1 MSGYIL
7 RTPLYFFHQLLFE
20 NYIEKLCSDFD
31 SDKLFVV
38 ELGVKREF
46 EKLKID
52 TLEDYFEFL
61 LNQFRVKAFDKINS
75 DFKLL
80 TEPEKEQYLI
90 DLSALLE
97 MYKLRIINIEKN
109 EWLKSQL
116 NNELKLIKD
125 YLAVNFSLIF
135 EVIEIKKNTEEYF
148 EDNTIEIP
156 FKFLDSLVFGDG
168 FDKLCDSFYY
178 KTIHTKDYKLVSE
191 HNKEFSFEAWLLKKD
206 ISEQLHFDTYVKKV
220 IRHYIDDSLKII
232 DNSVI
237 SKTDSKSY
245 LIDQLNILQSYF
257 LKLED
262 FRQGKYNFLLEAIIF
277 IVSTLNV
284 KYGYLGIKHRL
295 YREVLE
301 EDDKPINTGFY
312 PKNNLP
318 KKFFNELYDITA
330 YQLELIDDVEV
341 SEDDFLNVF
350 MFADSNSESKIQ
362 FRVFN
367 PIAVYYLDQL
377 ESFFDNFNRVA
388 IEKSGLFFNKQGKVF
403 NQVDLNTASS
413 RGTVKPVDKI
423 KIDETFKNLKKKYL
437 K

>member
-38 ELGVKREF
+38 ELGVKSEF

-61 LNQFRVKAFDKINS
+61 LNQFRVKTFDKINS

-97 MYKLRIINIEKN
+97 TYRLRIVNNEKD
-109 EWLKSQL
+109 EWLKSLLIGEITQIKEYL
-116 NNELKLIKD
+116 N
-125 YLAVNFSLIF
+125 VNFSLLF
-135 EVIEIKKNTEEYF
+135 DLIEIKRNTELYFTSNTEEF
-148 EDNTIEIP
+148 P
-156 FKFLDSLVFGDG
+156 FKFFDSLIYFDG
-168 FDKLCDSFYY
+168 YEKLIGSFYF
-178 KTIHTKDYKLVSE
+178 KTIHTKDYKFISGSDKGYSV
-191 HNKEFSFEAWLLKKD
+191 EAWITEDDVIQFESYCKMILKY
-206 ISEQLHFDTYVKKV
+206 YVNT
-220 IRHYIDDSLKII
+220 SLSLIHDNII
-232 DNSVI
+232 
-237 SKTDSKSY
+237 KTEEPKSY
-245 LIDQLNILQSYF
+245 LKIQLDSLFSFYKKI
-257 LKLED
+257 ED
-262 FRQGKYNFLLEAIIF
+262 FKHSDYKLLQEALFHIT
-277 IVSTLNV
+277 STLHAR
-284 KYGYLGIKHRL
+284 YSHLGLNHRL
-295 YREVLE
+295 YKEILE

-367 PIAVYYLDQL
+367 PIAVYYFDQL
-377 ESFFDNFNRVA
+377 ESFFDNFNRVS

-423 KIDETFKNLKKKYL
+423 KIDETFENLKKKYL